1 MRHRNAGFKLGR
13 NTSHRRALLR
23 NLVTS
28 VIVEDRVETTVA
40 KAKAVRPH
48 VEKMITLGKK
58 GDVHSRRQAL
68 SFLMTD
74 KAVER
79 LFDTV
84 APRYGDRQG
93 GYLRIVRTGFQKG
106 DGAEKAFIE
115 LLGAEKQLDEKRQKR
130 DDVKAKKRAELE
142 KQLEDKQE
150 GRRQGRRRSRVSVF
164 VAFHRLS
171 WIARAHPHRGMR
183 PSCFCF
189 NLATVSA
196 MTRSS
201 YGDQKSSFAHPLSA
215 ACSLPQ
221 LTHPFRPLRP
231 RLPRHIRHKTSSSS

>member
-28 VIVEDRVETTVA
+28 VLVEDRVETTVA

-58 GDVHSRRQAL
+58 GDLHSRRQAL
-68 SFLMTD
+68 SFLQTD
-74 KAVER
+74 KAVTR

-106 DGAEKAFIE
+106 DGAETAFIE

-130 DDVKAKKRAELE
+130 AEIKAEKRKKLEEQLEEAKKQEEE
-142 KQLEDKQE
+142 KGGEE
-150 GRRQGRRRSRVSVF
+150 
-164 VAFHRLS
+164 
-171 WIARAHPHRGMR
+171 
-183 PSCFCF
+183 
-189 NLATVSA
+189 
-196 MTRSS
+196 
-201 YGDQKSSFAHPLSA
+201 A
-215 ACSLPQ
+215 A
-221 LTHPFRPLRP
+221 
-231 RLPRHIRHKTSSSS
+231 

>member
-68 SFLMTD
+68 AFLQTD
-74 KAVER
+74 TAVTR
-79 LFDTV
+79 LFETV

-93 GYLRIVRTGFQKG
+93 GYLRIVRTGFRKG
-106 DGAEKAFIE
+106 DGGEKAFIE

-130 DDVKAKKRAELE
+130 DEVKARKRKELE
-142 KQLEDKQE
+142 DQMEQAKKDEE
-150 GRRQGRRRSRVSVF
+150 GKG
-164 VAFHRLS
+164 
-171 WIARAHPHRGMR
+171 GEE
-183 PSCFCF
+183 
-189 NLATVSA
+189 
-196 MTRSS
+196 
-201 YGDQKSSFAHPLSA
+201 A
-215 ACSLPQ
+215 A
-221 LTHPFRPLRP
+221 
-231 RLPRHIRHKTSSSS
+231 